1 MLDANSAHILAAD
14 VRLLWDRFDLFL
26 ECEALVHDLAVL
38 EYQHGPHADFED
50 ARRRTLQGTRRRARA
65 VARALKFADRDR
77 RPLMTGARDVSR
89 LRRRCEACR
98 RRAWFVLT
106 LQRDR
111 TSRRCWRCW
120 FRELCSTAAT

>member
-50 ARRRTLQGTRRRARA
+50 ARRRTLQVRAG
-65 VARALKFADRDR
+65 VLEQLRAL
-77 RPLMTGARDVSR
+77 LSSR
-89 LRRRCEACR
+89 TET
-98 RRAWFVLT
+98 VVH
-106 LQRDR
+106 
-111 TSRRCWRCW
+111 
-120 FRELCSTAAT
+120 